1 MKLEK
6 LQEPFDCDKDFSI
19 NEDKADSKYLARMKF
34 KFGVA
39 DKLNGN
45 DRIYP
50 TEVLQ
55 IAFEQFNKKA
65 ELRKVLSSADHPM
78 GKNVELKNVSHII
91 EKVYMD
97 SDKNL
102 WAEGGLLRTGS
113 GRDIWAILKSG
124 GKIGSSMRGFGKLGV
139 DNKVESGYSM
149 TGVDFVANASFGKD
163 AQVTSADIISESLSV
178 ELKLGNAL
186 TEELKKK
193 FLYKEAIEAGFAGS
207 QNEFEK
213 MMKEAL
219 IPEEEEFAFNHF
231 YRDAQNSGFDGSRQE
246 CRKIFEGLKED
257 RKFDQLIESEDV
269 EAIKEVQNKIVKSR
283 QYDEAIESGF
293 KGSFINWKKIQNKE

>member
-19 NEDKADSKYLARMKF
+19 TEDEKSKKYLAQLKF

-45 DRIYP
+45 NRIYP

-55 IAFEQFNKKA
+55 TAFEQFNKKA

-78 GKNVELKNVSHII
+78 GKDVELKNVSHMIDR
-91 EKVYMD
+91 VYMD
-97 SDKNL
+97 ADKNL

-124 GKIGSSMRGFGKLGV
+124 GKIGSSMRGFGQMGM
-139 DNKVESGYSM
+139 DNKIESGYFM
-149 TGVDFVANASFGKD
+149 AGVDFVSVGSFGKD
-163 AQVTSADIISESLSV
+163 AEVTSADIISESLSV
-178 ELKLGNAL
+178 ELESDDKKELRKKLRYNEAL
-186 TEELKKK
+186 LS
-193 FLYKEAIEAGFAGS
+193 GFIGS
-207 QNEFEK
+207 QNELEK
-213 MMKEAL
+213 MIKEAT

-231 YRDAQNSGFDGSRQE
+231 YRDARNSGFDGSRQE
-246 CRKIFEGLKED
+246 CRKMFEELKED
-257 RKFDQLIESEDV
+257 QKFDQLIESEDV
-269 EAIKEVQNKIVKSR
+269 EAIKEMQNNVVKSR
-283 QYDEAIESGF
+283 QFNEAIESGF
-293 KGSFINWKKIQNKE
+293 KGTFETWKKIQNKE